1 MRDRQILKGTFTKE
15 EVSSRVLF
23 RALLR
28 RILSI
33 SNRRWRQRR
42 EGAESLGDKEQELDD
57 KEKRKLK
64 NREWRQKRESPGGSL
79 QEKEEP
85 RLCSMLPC
93 G

>member
-1 MRDRQILKGTFTKE
+1 MCPIPGTLKTSTQRF
-15 EVSSRVLF
+15 VSSC
-23 RALLR
+23 
-28 RILSI
+28 
-33 SNRRWRQRR
+33 NRRWRQRR

-85 RLCSMLPC
+85 R
-93 G
+93 